1 MDEMNYTGFNAEPNT
16 EKAPRY
22 SEAIVSRAP
31 LMAKWLWVMFWAN
44 IAHIIINFIKIESSV
59 VYTTI
64 QNILIAICVLLICLS
79 LFKMRG
85 EDERYGR
92 AALFQLIPLVINL
105 IPTLVMDSYNT
116 LVWLSVLVS
125 LIAAVFSLLATYN
138 EYHAHSCIVGGLDS
152 ELGDRWQKLW
162 VWQVIGITG
171 TVLSLFIAALGA
183 AGLGA
188 VLVLIVAIYVLVIQ
202 IIYLVTLYRSAKA
215 YRGVAEGEGTA
226 R

>member
-1 MDEMNYTGFNAEPNT
+1 MDEMNYTEFNAEPNT

-31 LMAKWLWVMFWAN
+31 LMAKWLMTMFWAN

-125 LIAAVFSLLATYN
+125 LIAAVLTLLATYN
-138 EYHAHSCIVGGLDS
+138 EFHAHSCIVGGLDC

-162 VWQVIGITG
+162 VWQIIGIAGTFVSLLL
-171 TVLSLFIAALGA
+171 TVLA

-215 YRGVAEGEGTA
+215 YRAVAEGEGTA
-226 R
+226 V

>member
-1 MDEMNYTGFNAEPNT
+1 MDEMNTTEFNAEPNT
-16 EKAPRY
+16 EKTPRY

-31 LMAKWLWVMFWAN
+31 LMAKWLMTMFWVN
-44 IAHIIINFIKIESSV
+44 IAQIIINFIKIESSV
-59 VYTTI
+59 VYTAI
-64 QNILIAICVLLICLS
+64 QSTLVLICSLVICLS

-105 IPTLVMDSYNT
+105 VPTLVMDSYNA

-125 LIAAVFSLLATYN
+125 LIAAVLTLLATYN
-138 EYHAHSCIVGGLDS
+138 EFHAHSCIVGGLDC

-162 VWQVIGITG
+162 VWQIIGIAGTFVSLLL
-171 TVLSLFIAALGA
+171 TVLA

-215 YRGVAEGEGTA
+215 YRAVSEGEGTA

>member
-1 MDEMNYTGFNAEPNT
+1 MDEMNYTEFNAEPNT

-31 LMAKWLWVMFWAN
+31 LMAKWLMTMFWAN

-64 QNILIAICVLLICLS
+64 QNILIAICSLVICLS

-105 IPTLVMDSYNT
+105 IPTLVIDSYNT

-162 VWQVIGITG
+162 VWQIIGIAGTFVSLLL
-171 TVLSLFIAALGA
+171 TVLA

-215 YRGVAEGEGTA
+215 YRAVAEGEGTA
-226 R
+226 A

>member
-1 MDEMNYTGFNAEPNT
+1 MDEMNTTEFNAEPNT

-31 LMAKWLWVMFWAN
+31 LMAKWLMTMFWAN

-64 QNILIAICVLLICLS
+64 QNILIAICSLVICLS

-92 AALFQLIPLVINL
+92 AALFQLLPLVTNL
-105 IPTLVMDSYNT
+105 IPALVMDSYNT
-116 LVWLSVLVS
+116 LAWISVLVS
-125 LIAAVFSLLATYN
+125 LIAAVLTLLATYN
-138 EYHAHSCIVGGLDS
+138 EFHAHSCIVGGLDS

-162 VWQVIGITG
+162 VWQVIGIAGTFVSLLL
-171 TVLSLFIAALGA
+171 TVLA

-215 YRGVAEGEGTA
+215 YRAVAEGEGTA
-226 R
+226 V

>member
-1 MDEMNYTGFNAEPNT
+1 MDEMNTTEFNAEPNT

-31 LMAKWLWVMFWAN
+31 LMAKWLMTMFWAN
-44 IAHIIINFIKIESSV
+44 IAHIIINLIKIESSV

-64 QNILIAICVLLICLS
+64 QNILIAICSLVICLS

-92 AALFQLIPLVINL
+92 AALFQLIPLVTNL
-105 IPTLVMDSYNT
+105 IPTLVIDSYNT

-125 LIAAVFSLLATYN
+125 LIAAVLTLLATYN
-138 EYHAHSCIVGGLDS
+138 EFHAHSCIVGGLDS

-162 VWQVIGITG
+162 VWQVIGIAGTFVSLLL
-171 TVLSLFIAALGA
+171 TVLA

-215 YRGVAEGEGTA
+215 YRAVAEGEGTA
-226 R
+226 V

>member
-1 MDEMNYTGFNAEPNT
+1 MDEMNYTEFNAEPNT
-16 EKAPRY
+16 EKTPRY
-22 SEAIVSRAP
+22 SEAIVGRAP
-31 LMAKWLWVMFWAN
+31 LMAKWLMTMFWAN

-64 QNILIAICVLLICLS
+64 QNILIAVCVLLICLS

-125 LIAAVFSLLATYN
+125 LIAAVLTLLAAYN
-138 EYHAHSCIVGGLDS
+138 EFHAHSCIVGGLDS

-162 VWQVIGITG
+162 VWQIIGIAGTFASLLL
-171 TVLSLFIAALGA
+171 TVLA

-215 YRGVAEGEGTA
+215 YRAVAEGEGTA
-226 R
+226 A

>member
-1 MDEMNYTGFNAEPNT
+1 MDEMNYTEFNAEPNT
-16 EKAPRY
+16 EKTPRY
-22 SEAIVSRAP
+22 SEAIVGRAP

-64 QNILIAICVLLICLS
+64 QNILIAVCVLLICLS

-125 LIAAVFSLLATYN
+125 LIAAVLTLLATYN
-138 EYHAHSCIVGGLDS
+138 EFHAHSCIVGGLDS

-162 VWQVIGITG
+162 VWQIIGIAGTFVSLLL
-171 TVLSLFIAALGA
+171 TVLA

-202 IIYLVTLYRSAKA
+202 IIYLVTLYRSAKV
-215 YRGVAEGEGTA
+215 YRAVAEGEGNA
-226 R
+226 A

>member
-1 MDEMNYTGFNAEPNT
+1 MDEMNTTEFNAEPNT

-31 LMAKWLWVMFWAN
+31 LMAKWLMTMFWAN

-59 VYTTI
+59 VYTAI
-64 QNILIAICVLLICLS
+64 QPTLVLICSLVICLS

-125 LIAAVFSLLATYN
+125 LIAAVLTLLATYN
-138 EYHAHSCIVGGLDS
+138 EFHAHSCIVGGLDS

-162 VWQVIGITG
+162 VWQVIGIAGTFVSLLL
-171 TVLSLFIAALGA
+171 TVLA

-215 YRGVAEGEGTA
+215 YRAVAEGEGTA
-226 R
+226 V

>member
-1 MDEMNYTGFNAEPNT
+1 MDEMNTTEFNAEPNT
-16 EKAPRY
+16 EKTPRY

-31 LMAKWLWVMFWAN
+31 LMAKWLMTMFWAN

-59 VYTTI
+59 VYTAI
-64 QNILIAICVLLICLS
+64 QSTLVLICSLVICLS

-105 IPTLVMDSYNT
+105 IPALVIDSYNT
-116 LVWLSVLVS
+116 LAWISVLVS
-125 LIAAVFSLLATYN
+125 LMAAVFSLLATYN
-138 EYHAHSCIVGGLDS
+138 EFHAHSCIVGGLDS

-162 VWQVIGITG
+162 VWQIIGIAGTFVSLLL
-171 TVLSLFIAALGA
+171 TVLA

-215 YRGVAEGEGTA
+215 YRAVAEGEGTA
-226 R
+226 A

>member
-59 VYTTI
+59 VYTAI
-64 QNILIAICVLLICLS
+64 QNILIAICSLVICLS

-92 AALFQLIPLVINL
+92 AALCQLIPLVINL

-125 LIAAVFSLLATYN
+125 LIAAVLTLLATYN
-138 EYHAHSCIVGGLDS
+138 EFHAHSCIVGGLDC

-162 VWQVIGITG
+162 VWQIIGIAGTFVSLLL
-171 TVLSLFIAALGA
+171 TVLA

-215 YRGVAEGEGTA
+215 YRAVAEGEGNGV
-226 R
+226 

>member
-1 MDEMNYTGFNAEPNT
+1 MDEMNYTGFNAEPNA

-31 LMAKWLWVMFWAN
+31 LMAKWLMTMFWAN

-64 QNILIAICVLLICLS
+64 QNILIAICSLVICLS

-105 IPTLVMDSYNT
+105 VPALVIDSYNT

-162 VWQVIGITG
+162 VWQVIGIAG
-171 TVLSLFIAALGA
+171 TVLSLLIAALGA

-215 YRGVAEGEGTA
+215 YRTVAEGEGTA
-226 R
+226 A

>member
-1 MDEMNYTGFNAEPNT
+1 MDEMNYTEFNAEPNT
-16 EKAPRY
+16 EKTPRY
-22 SEAIVSRAP
+22 SEAIVGRAP
-31 LMAKWLWVMFWAN
+31 LMAKWLMTMFWMN
-44 IAHIIINFIKIESSV
+44 IAQIIINFIKIESSV

-64 QNILIAICVLLICLS
+64 QNILIAVCVLLICLS

-105 IPTLVMDSYNT
+105 VPALVMDSYNT

-138 EYHAHSCIVGGLDS
+138 EYHAHSCIVGGLDC

-162 VWQVIGITG
+162 VWQIIGIAG
-171 TVLSLFIAALGA
+171 TFVSLLLAVLA

>member
-1 MDEMNYTGFNAEPNT
+1 MDEMNTMEFNAEPNT

-31 LMAKWLWVMFWAN
+31 LMAKWLMTMFWAN

-188 VLVLIVAIYVLVIQ
+188 VLVLIVTIYVLVIQ
-202 IIYLVTLYRSAKA
+202 IIYLVTLYRSAKV
-215 YRGVAEGEGTA
+215 YRAVTEGEGNA
-226 R
+226 A

>member
-16 EKAPRY
+16 EKTPRY

-31 LMAKWLWVMFWAN
+31 LMAKWLMTMFWAN

-64 QNILIAICVLLICLS
+64 QNILIAVCSLVICLS

-116 LVWLSVLVS
+116 LAWISVLVS
-125 LIAAVFSLLATYN
+125 LIAAVLTLFATYN
-138 EYHAHSCIVGGLDS
+138 EFHAHSCIVGGLDS
-152 ELGDRWQKLW
+152 DLGDRWQKLW
-162 VWQVIGITG
+162 VWQIIGIAGTFVSLLL
-171 TVLSLFIAALGA
+171 TVLA

-215 YRGVAEGEGTA
+215 YRAVAEGEGIA

>member
-1 MDEMNYTGFNAEPNT
+1 MDEMNTTEFNAEPNT
-16 EKAPRY
+16 EKTPRY

-31 LMAKWLWVMFWAN
+31 LMAKWLMTMFWAN

-64 QNILIAICVLLICLS
+64 QNILIAICSLVICLS

-92 AALFQLIPLVINL
+92 AALFQLIPLVTNL

-125 LIAAVFSLLATYN
+125 LIAAVLTLLATYN
-138 EYHAHSCIVGGLDS
+138 EFHAHSCIVGGLDS

-162 VWQVIGITG
+162 VWQVIGIAGTFVSLLL
-171 TVLSLFIAALGA
+171 TVLA

-215 YRGVAEGEGTA
+215 YRAVAEWEGNA
-226 R
+226 A

>member
-31 LMAKWLWVMFWAN
+31 LMAKWLMTMFWAN

-59 VYTTI
+59 VYTAI
-64 QNILIAICVLLICLS
+64 QNILIAICSLVICLS

-92 AALFQLIPLVINL
+92 AALFQLIPLAINL

-125 LIAAVFSLLATYN
+125 LIAAVLTLLATYN
-138 EYHAHSCIVGGLDS
+138 EFHAHSCIVGGLDS

-162 VWQVIGITG
+162 VWQIIGIAG

-215 YRGVAEGEGTA
+215 YRAVAEGEGNA
-226 R
+226 V

>member
-1 MDEMNYTGFNAEPNT
+1 MDEMNYTEFNAEPNT

-31 LMAKWLWVMFWAN
+31 LMAKWLMTMFWAN

-59 VYTTI
+59 VYTTT
-64 QNILIAICVLLICLS
+64 QAILVNVCTLIICLA
-79 LFKMRG
+79 LFQMRG
-85 EDERYGR
+85 EDKRYR
-92 AALFQLIPLVINL
+92 LAALFMLIPIVLDTVFGVVIGYGDSIGMVILVAL
-105 IPTLVMDSYNT
+105 I
-116 LVWLSVLVS
+116 SVIL
-125 LIAAVFSLLATYN
+125 SLLAAYN
-138 EYHAHSCIVGGLDS
+138 EFHAHSCIVGGLDS

-162 VWQVIGITG
+162 VWQIVGIAGTFVSLLL
-171 TVLSLFIAALGA
+171 TVLA

-215 YRGVAEGEGTA
+215 YRAVMEGEGTA
-226 R
+226 V

>member
-16 EKAPRY
+16 EKSPCY

-31 LMAKWLWVMFWAN
+31 LMAKWLMTMFWAN
-44 IAHIIINFIKIESSV
+44 IAQIIINFIKIESSV
-59 VYTTI
+59 VYTAI
-64 QNILIAICVLLICLS
+64 QSTLVLICSLVICLS

-105 IPTLVMDSYNT
+105 VPTLVMDSYNT

-125 LIAAVFSLLATYN
+125 LIAAVLSLLATYN
-138 EYHAHSCIVGGLDS
+138 EFHAHSCIVGGLDC

-162 VWQVIGITG
+162 VWQVIGIAG
-171 TVLSLFIAALGA
+171 TIVALLLTILA
-183 AGLGA
+183 AGLGV

-215 YRGVAEGEGTA
+215 YRAVAEGEGNGV
-226 R
+226 

>member
-16 EKAPRY
+16 EKEPRY

-31 LMAKWLWVMFWAN
+31 LMAKWLMTMFWAN

-64 QNILIAICVLLICLS
+64 QNILIAICSLVICLS

-105 IPTLVMDSYNT
+105 IPTLVIDSYDT
-116 LVWLSVLVS
+116 MVWVSALVALVS
-125 LIAAVFSLLATYN
+125 AALTLLAIYY
-138 EYHAHSCIVGGLDS
+138 EYHAHSCIVGGLDC

-162 VWQVIGITG
+162 VWQVIGIAG
-171 TVLSLFIAALGA
+171 TIVALLLTILA
-183 AGLGA
+183 AGLGV

-215 YRGVAEGEGTA
+215 YRAVAEGEGTA
-226 R
+226 A

>member
-215 YRGVAEGEGTA
+215 YRAVAEGEGNA
-226 R
+226 A

>member
-1 MDEMNYTGFNAEPNT
+1 MDEMNYTEFNAEPNT

-22 SEAIVSRAP
+22 SEAIVGRAP
-31 LMAKWLWVMFWAN
+31 LMAKWLMTMFWVN

-64 QNILIAICVLLICLS
+64 QSTLVFICSLVICLS

-105 IPTLVMDSYNT
+105 VPTLVMDSYNT

-125 LIAAVFSLLATYN
+125 LIAAVLTLLATYN
-138 EYHAHSCIVGGLDS
+138 EFHAHSCIVGGLDS

-162 VWQVIGITG
+162 VWQIIGIAGTFVSLLL
-171 TVLSLFIAALGA
+171 TVLA

-215 YRGVAEGEGTA
+215 YRAVAEGEGTA
-226 R
+226 A

>member
-1 MDEMNYTGFNAEPNT
+1 MDEMNTMEFNAEPNT

-31 LMAKWLWVMFWAN
+31 LMAKWLMTMFWAN
-44 IAHIIINFIKIESSV
+44 IAHIIINLIKIESSV

-64 QNILIAICVLLICLS
+64 QNILIAVCSLLICLS

-105 IPTLVMDSYNT
+105 IPTLVIDSYNT

-138 EYHAHSCIVGGLDS
+138 EFHAHSCIVGGLDC

-162 VWQVIGITG
+162 VWQIIGIAG
-171 TVLSLFIAALGA
+171 TFVSLLLAVLA

-215 YRGVAEGEGTA
+215 YRAVAEGEGNA
-226 R
+226 L

>member
-1 MDEMNYTGFNAEPNT
+1 MDEMNYTEFNAEPNT
-16 EKAPRY
+16 EKTPGY

-59 VYTTI
+59 VYTAI
-64 QNILIAICVLLICLS
+64 QNILIAICSLVICLS
-79 LFKMRG
+79 LFKMRD

-105 IPTLVMDSYNT
+105 IPTLVIDSYDT
-116 LVWLSVLVS
+116 MVWISALVALVS
-125 LIAAVFSLLATYN
+125 AALTLLAIYY
-138 EYHAHSCIVGGLDS
+138 EYHAHSCIVGGLDC

-162 VWQVIGITG
+162 VWQVIGIAG
-171 TVLSLFIAALGA
+171 TIVALLLTILA
-183 AGLGA
+183 AGLGV

-215 YRGVAEGEGTA
+215 YRAVAEGEGTA
-226 R
+226 A

>member
-1 MDEMNYTGFNAEPNT
+1 MDEMNYTEFNAEPNT
-16 EKAPRY
+16 EKTPRY

-31 LMAKWLWVMFWAN
+31 LMAKWLMTMFWAN

-64 QNILIAICVLLICLS
+64 QNILSAICVLVICLS

-105 IPTLVMDSYNT
+105 IPTLVIDSYNT

-125 LIAAVFSLLATYN
+125 LIAAVLTLLATYN

-162 VWQVIGITG
+162 VWQIIGIAGTFVSLLL
-171 TVLSLFIAALGA
+171 TVLA

-215 YRGVAEGEGTA
+215 YRAVAEGEGTA
-226 R
+226 V

>member
-1 MDEMNYTGFNAEPNT
+1 MDEMNTTEFNAEPNT
-16 EKAPRY
+16 EKTPRY

-31 LMAKWLWVMFWAN
+31 LMAKWLMTMFWVN
-44 IAHIIINFIKIESSV
+44 IAQIIINFIKIESSV
-59 VYTTI
+59 VYTAI
-64 QNILIAICVLLICLS
+64 QSTLVLICSLVICLS

-105 IPTLVMDSYNT
+105 VPTLVMDSYNA

-125 LIAAVFSLLATYN
+125 LIAAVLTLLATYN
-138 EYHAHSCIVGGLDS
+138 EFHAHSCIVGGLDC

-162 VWQVIGITG
+162 VWQIIGIAGTFVSLLL
-171 TVLSLFIAALGA
+171 TVLA

-215 YRGVAEGEGTA
+215 YRTVAEGEGTA
-226 R
+226 V

>member
-1 MDEMNYTGFNAEPNT
+1 MDEMNYTEFNTEPNT

-31 LMAKWLWVMFWAN
+31 LMAKWLMIMFWMN

-59 VYTTI
+59 VYTAI
-64 QNILIAICVLLICLS
+64 QSTLVFICSLVICLS

-105 IPTLVMDSYNT
+105 VPALVMDSYNT

-125 LIAAVFSLLATYN
+125 LIAAVLTLLATYN
-138 EYHAHSCIVGGLDS
+138 EFHAHSCIVGGLDS

-162 VWQVIGITG
+162 VWQIIGIAGTFVSLLL
-171 TVLSLFIAALGA
+171 TVLA

-215 YRGVAEGEGTA
+215 YRAVAEGEGNA
-226 R
+226 A

>member
-1 MDEMNYTGFNAEPNT
+1 MDEMNTTEFNAEPNI
-16 EKAPRY
+16 EKRPRY

-31 LMAKWLWVMFWAN
+31 LMAKWLMTMFWAN

-64 QNILIAICVLLICLS
+64 QNILIAVCVLLICLS

-105 IPTLVMDSYNT
+105 IPTLVIDSYNT

-125 LIAAVFSLLATYN
+125 LIAAVLTLLATYN
-138 EYHAHSCIVGGLDS
+138 EFHAHSCIVGGLDS

-162 VWQVIGITG
+162 VWQIIGIAGTFVSLLL
-171 TVLSLFIAALGA
+171 TVLA

-215 YRGVAEGEGTA
+215 YRADAEGEGNA
-226 R
+226 A

>member
-22 SEAIVSRAP
+22 SEAIVRRAP
-31 LMAKWLWVMFWAN
+31 LMAKWLMTMFWAN

-125 LIAAVFSLLATYN
+125 LIAAVLTLLATYN
-138 EYHAHSCIVGGLDS
+138 EFHAHSCIVGGLDS

-215 YRGVAEGEGTA
+215 YRAVSEGEGTA

>member
-31 LMAKWLWVMFWAN
+31 LMAKWLMTMFWAN
-44 IAHIIINFIKIESSV
+44 IAQIIINFIKIESSV
-59 VYTTI
+59 VYTAI
-64 QNILIAICVLLICLS
+64 QSTRVFICSLVICLS

-105 IPTLVMDSYNT
+105 VPTLVIDSYNT

-215 YRGVAEGEGTA
+215 YRAVAEGEGIA
-226 R
+226 A

>member
-1 MDEMNYTGFNAEPNT
+1 MDEMNYTEFNAEPNT

-22 SEAIVSRAP
+22 SEAIMSRAP
-31 LMAKWLWVMFWAN
+31 LMAKWLMTMFWVN
-44 IAHIIINFIKIESSV
+44 IAHIIINFIKIEFSV

-64 QNILIAICVLLICLS
+64 QNILIAVCSLVICLS

-92 AALFQLIPLVINL
+92 AALFQLLPLVTNL
-105 IPTLVMDSYNT
+105 IPALVIDSYNT
-116 LVWLSVLVS
+116 LAWISVLVS

-138 EYHAHSCIVGGLDS
+138 EYHAHSCIVGGLDC

-162 VWQVIGITG
+162 VWQIIGIAGTFVSLLL
-171 TVLSLFIAALGA
+171 TVLA

-202 IIYLVTLYRSAKA
+202 IIYLVTLYRSAKV
-215 YRGVAEGEGTA
+215 YRAVAEGEGNA
-226 R
+226 A

>member
-1 MDEMNYTGFNAEPNT
+1 MDEMNTTEFNAEPNT
-16 EKAPRY
+16 EKTPRY

-31 LMAKWLWVMFWAN
+31 LMAKWLMTMFWVN
-44 IAHIIINFIKIESSV
+44 IAQIIINFIKIESSV
-59 VYTTI
+59 VYTAI
-64 QNILIAICVLLICLS
+64 QSTLVLICSLVICLS

-105 IPTLVMDSYNT
+105 VPTLVMDSYNT

-125 LIAAVFSLLATYN
+125 LIAAVLTLLATYN
-138 EYHAHSCIVGGLDS
+138 EFHAHSCIVGGLDC

-162 VWQVIGITG
+162 VWQIIGIAGTFVSLLL
-171 TVLSLFIAALGA
+171 TVLA

-215 YRGVAEGEGTA
+215 YRAVAEGEGTA
-226 R
+226 A

>member
-1 MDEMNYTGFNAEPNT
+1 MDEMNTMEFNAEPNT

-31 LMAKWLWVMFWAN
+31 LMAKWLMTMFWAN
-44 IAHIIINFIKIESSV
+44 IAHIIINLIKIESSV

-64 QNILIAICVLLICLS
+64 QNILIAICSLVICLS

-105 IPTLVMDSYNT
+105 VPTLVMDSYNT

-125 LIAAVFSLLATYN
+125 LIAAVLTLLATYN
-138 EYHAHSCIVGGLDS
+138 EFHAHSCIVGGLDS

-162 VWQVIGITG
+162 VWQVIGIAG

-215 YRGVAEGEGTA
+215 YRAVAEGEGTA
-226 R
+226 V